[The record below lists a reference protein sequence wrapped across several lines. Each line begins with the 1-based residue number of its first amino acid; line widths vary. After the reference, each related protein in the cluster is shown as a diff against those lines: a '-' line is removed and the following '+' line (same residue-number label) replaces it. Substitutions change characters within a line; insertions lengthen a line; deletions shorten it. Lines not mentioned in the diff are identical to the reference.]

1 MCALVVNSNWFILH
15 NFSPVMI
22 IITRHMYTLPSDLKP
37 DKASAVCCGNQTV
50 YEQSYGAF
58 IWQPSTNTSVALRI
72 INITYIYN
80 SIK

>member
-37 DKASAVCCGNQTV
+37 DKASAVCGNQTV
-50 YEQSYGAF
+50 DQKSYGAF
-58 IWQPSTNTSVALRI
+58 IWKPSTNTSVALRI
-72 INITYIYN
+72 IYITYIYN